1 MSTDTLNTTEEPKPR
16 KQRVKQEYRYLS
28 VGQLKAK
35 KYETIDLGERFRELF
50 GIIQTKFV
58 IMAYGPSGC
67 GKSVLV
73 LQLCQELSKHGKVLY
88 NSHEEQDNMTLQDR
102 VNNFKID
109 SSKITFG
116 VSVPFEEM
124 VRKIKTGHYSYAV
137 IDSVQFMAFTYDQL
151 KELKELSKRKKKFGI
166 IMVSRG
172 DKKYNPKNAIEHL
185 HACDV
190 KCFMKGGF
198 ADVES
203 RYLGYDVRKQIFNAS
218 TRKHDN
224 HPTLF

>member
-1 MSTDTLNTTEEPKPR
+1 MSK
-16 KQRVKQEYRYLS
+16 EYRYLS

-35 KYETIDLGERFRELF
+35 KYETIDLGDRFRELF
-50 GIIQTKFV
+50 GTIQTKFA
-58 IMAYGPSGC
+58 IMIYGPSGC
-67 GKSVLV
+67 GKSVLT
-73 LQLCQELSKHGKVLY
+73 LELCQALEKHGKTLY

-102 VNNFKID
+102 INNFNID
-109 SSKITFG
+109 SKKLTIA

-124 VRKIKTGHYSYAV
+124 VNKIRKGHYSYCV

-151 KELKELSKRKKKFGI
+151 KELKELAKRKKKFGI

-172 DKKYNPKNAIEHL
+172 DAKYKPKNAIEHL

-190 KCFMKGGF
+190 KCFMKNGY

-203 RYLGYDVRKQIFNAS
+203 RYLKEDVRKQIFKISPLKIN
-218 TRKHDN
+218 N

>member
-1 MSTDTLNTTEEPKPR
+1 MSTETTDKKPR
-16 KQRVKQEYRYLS
+16 QKQEYRYLS

-35 KYETIDLGERFRELF
+35 KYDTIDLGERFRELF

-58 IMAYGPSGC
+58 IMVYGPSGC
-67 GKSVLV
+67 GKSVMV
-73 LQLCQELSKHGKVLY
+73 LELCQELSKHGKVLY

-116 VSVPFEEM
+116 VSVPFPEM

-137 IDSVQFMAFTYDQL
+137 IDSVQFMALTYDQL

-172 DKKYNPKNAIEHL
+172 DAKYKPKNAIEHL

-190 KCFMKGGF
+190 KGYMKNGYI
-198 ADVES
+198 DVES
-203 RYLGYDVRKQIFNAS
+203 RYLSADVRKQIFRPQQVNTA
-218 TRKHDN
+218 N
-224 HPTLF
+224 QPTLF